1 MFYKVAADFVVFIH
15 FMWIVFVILG
25 FPVFFY
31 FNLARWR
38 LLHLAALIAAIIMQ
52 LTQTV
57 CPLTYLEAYL
67 KLKNMSG
74 AVYPGSFIVEKIES
88 IIYIEDLATLER
100 ITCLTI
106 IFFIIVLLSFWFKPV
121 KLKREKE
128 V

>member
-1 MFYKVAADFVVFIH
+1 MFYKIAADFVVFVH

-25 FPVFFY
+25 FPVFLY
-31 FNLARWR
+31 FNLSRWR
-38 LLHLAALIAAIIMQ
+38 LLHLTALIATIIMQ

-57 CPLTYLEAYL
+57 CPLTYLEVYL
-67 KLKNMSG
+67 KSKNISG
-74 AVYPGSFIVEKIES
+74 AFYPGSFIIGKIED
-88 IIYIEDLATLER
+88 IIYLEDLATLEK